1 LVAWIIHQLTG
12 LSYSVTVHAHDIF
25 VDKSMLKTKLSDA
38 TFIAAISKFNRS
50 FLAREVGEEIRE
62 KTHIIHC
69 GIVPSWYSDNLEMN
83 RAPEEPFEII
93 NISSLQPYKGQ
104 IYLLEACVQL
114 REWGIPFRCRIIG
127 EGDER
132 STLKRFIETNDLRD
146 DVQLLGALPQ
156 EKVAELLP
164 TAHCYVQPSVVTSDG
179 KMEGI
184 PVALMEAL
192 ASGLPVV
199 ATRISGIP
207 ELIRSGETGLLVPP
221 EDVETLASALK
232 EIFQNKGFAAEMA
245 MAGRN
250 LVLDEFDL
258 DKNVELLAARFQQV
272 IVSNGASKQKSNH

>member
-1 LVAWIIHQLTG
+1 
-12 LSYSVTVHAHDIF
+12 
-25 VDKSMLKTKLSDA
+25 
-38 TFIAAISKFNRS
+38 
-50 FLAREVGEEIRE
+50 
-62 KTHIIHC
+62 
-69 GIVPSWYSDNLEMN
+69 
-83 RAPEEPFEII
+83 
-93 NISSLQPYKGQ
+93 
-104 IYLLEACVQL
+104 LEACVQL